1 MKPYQVETLET
12 LMLEETLHVNVKFNP
27 VHLLNIGAYI
37 DELGIEHN
45 YVAKRCSDTWPPP
58 T

>member
-1 MKPYQVETLET
+1 
-12 LMLEETLHVNVKFNP
+12 MLEETLHVSVKFNP

-37 DELGIEHN
+37 DEIGIEHN